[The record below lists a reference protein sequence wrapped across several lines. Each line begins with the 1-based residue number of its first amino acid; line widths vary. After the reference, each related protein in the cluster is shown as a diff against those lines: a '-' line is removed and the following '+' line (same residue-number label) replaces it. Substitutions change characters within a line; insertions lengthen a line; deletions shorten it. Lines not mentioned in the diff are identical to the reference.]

1 MKLSTIKRK
10 AKKPCEKY
18 RVKALHLFGS
28 TARGEDKHGSD
39 LDFVVD
45 FEDFETTGSAARY
58 FSLLHDLED
67 TFGTNVDLL
76 TTGALKKKSLFRNIE
91 KDKIQIYG

>member
-1 MKLSTIKRK
+1 MKLTTIRRK

-18 RVKALHLFGS
+18 RVKALYLFGS
-28 TARGEDKHGSD
+28 TARGEDKQGSD

-45 FEDFETTGSAARY
+45 FKDFETSGSSMRY

-67 TFGTNVDLL
+67 AFGTNVDLL
-76 TTGALKKKSLFRNIE
+76 TTGALKKKSLLSNIE